1 MVELGLSLTCSRL
14 GQGTICWG
22 SRYGSNRSDMPNVQ
36 ASRDCKG
43 RQCLHLR
50 RHRGRFEDISGARD
64 MLLSPLDVGKKR
76 RLWTS
81 SSLPLRP
88 YTLLGSVAGFRR
100 HPTPSEVPES
110 FRCKQILVLLLVYAL
125 YIVWSQVQA
134 RLMRIT
140 RPVDFFVSQAPA
152 RTLRWEVAR
161 SFRTWRTG
169 TASLIL
175 ATTRAVLYSIHYRYY
190 RP

>member
-64 MLLSPLDVGKKR
+64 MLLSPLDVGKKAQVVDIIFVAAAA
-76 RLWTS
+76 LH
-81 SSLPLRP
+81 
-88 YTLLGSVAGFRR
+88 SVRERGWISDAIPHRQQYQR
-100 HPTPSEVPES
+100 VSVV
-110 FRCKQILVLLLVYAL
+110 KQILVLLLVYAL

-175 ATTRAVLYSIHYRYY
+175 AATRTC
-190 RP
+190 